1 MTNSTTAAP
10 PIELPDDDLSR
21 DVLLDSLAHVEPC
34 ELDDLLALAELVG
47 DVADGRLELQV
58 VTR

>member
-1 MTNSTTAAP
+1 MINPTTICRP
-10 PIELPDDDLSR
+10 FELPDDDLTR

-34 ELDDLLALAELVG
+34 DLDDLLALAELVG